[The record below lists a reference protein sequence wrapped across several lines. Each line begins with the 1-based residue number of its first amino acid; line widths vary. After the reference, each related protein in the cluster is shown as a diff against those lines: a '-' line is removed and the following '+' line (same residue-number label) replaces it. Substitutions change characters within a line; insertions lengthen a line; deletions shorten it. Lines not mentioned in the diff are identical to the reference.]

1 MCTVD
6 SNSILWIPLRI
17 VVEIRKKMLTSDFV
31 RSAKLSRYRLFGQ
44 NENFGTKTGHHVTQK
59 RLRPT
64 Q

>member
-31 RSAKLSRYRLFGQ
+31 RSAKLSR
-44 NENFGTKTGHHVTQK
+44 
-59 RLRPT
+59 
-64 Q
+64 